1 MIPVLL
7 GAAAAVWGINNM
19 AEAESKTN
27 QAASI
32 NKEAAQIADTA
43 YNGVK
48 NSHGDMTDTLV
59 KLGKTKKSLMDGNIT
74 SAFEIIGKIYK
85 KLKMNRDTA
94 GLRELEEG
102 GITEF
107 GLSQIRKLQQNAVE
121 LSTSIK
127 QIDTNDNHGWAA
139 LGALGGAALGFGVV
153 AAPVF
158 ILYSILESDKAD
170 EALYNAKTKLDEA
183 KVYQERCKNIQVL
196 FNAIATRGKQID
208 NLLGRLNYYFDS
220 AVSQLQQ
227 VRRINGYEYRN
238 YPPEHRAVVFY
249 SWQIMQTVKNIID
262 TSMINE
268 DTSLNSDME
277 RPLQIGQQT
286 LQMLSSAG

>member
-27 QAASI
+27 EAARI

-43 YNGVK
+43 HNRVK
-48 NSHGDMTDTLV
+48 NSRDDMSATLT
-59 KLGKTKKSLMDGNIT
+59 KLGKTKKSLMDGNIN
-74 SAFEIIGKIYK
+74 SAFGIIGKIYK
-85 KLKMNRDTA
+85 NVKMNCDTV

-102 GITEF
+102 GITEI
-107 GLSQIRKLQQNAVE
+107 GLAQFRELQETAAA
-121 LSTSIK
+121 IK
-127 QIDTNDNHGWAA
+127 DSMKKIDTDDNHGWAA

-158 ILYSILESDKAD
+158 ILYSIMESDKAD
-170 EALYNAKTKLDEA
+170 EALYTAKTKLDEA
-183 KVYQERCKNIQVL
+183 KVYQERCKNIQTL
-196 FNAIATRGKQID
+196 FNAIATRGRQID
-208 NLLGRLNYYFDS
+208 NLLINLNYYFDS

-286 LQMLSSAG
+286 LKMLSSAG

>member
-7 GAAAAVWGINNM
+7 AGAAAIWGINNM

-32 NKEAAQIADTA
+32 NKEAAQIADSA

-48 NSHGDMTDTLV
+48 NTHGDMTDTLIQ
-59 KLGKTKKSLMDGNIT
+59 LGKTKKSLMDGNIT
-74 SAFEIIGKIYK
+74 TTVDIIGRIYK
-85 KLKMNRDTA
+85 NVKINRDTA

-107 GLSQIRKLQQNAVE
+107 GLGELRELQQYSAE
-121 LSTSIK
+121 LRNSIR
-127 QIDTNDNHGWAA
+127 QIDTDDNHGWAA
-139 LGALGGAALGFGVV
+139 LGALGGAALGFGFV
-153 AAPVF
+153 AAPAL
-158 ILYSILESDKAD
+158 ILYSIMESDKAD
-170 EALYNAKTKLDEA
+170 EALYTAKTKLDEA
-183 KVYQERCKNIQVL
+183 KVYQERCKNIQAL

-208 NLLGRLNYYFDS
+208 DLLGRLNYYFDS

-238 YPPEHRAVVFY
+238 YPPEHKAVVFY
-249 SWQIMQTVKNIID
+249 SWQIAQTIKNIID

-268 DTSLNSDME
+268 DVSLNSDME
-277 RPLQIGQQT
+277 RPFQIGQQT
-286 LQMLSSAG
+286 LKLLSSSN

>member
-7 GAAAAVWGINNM
+7 AGAAAVWGINNM

-43 YNGVK
+43 YNRVK
-48 NSHGDMTDTLV
+48 NSRDDMSATLTQ
-59 KLGKTKKSLMDGNIT
+59 LGKTKQSLMDGNINST
-74 SAFEIIGKIYK
+74 FEIIGKIYK
-85 KLKMNRDTA
+85 KLKMDRDTA
-94 GLRELEEG
+94 GLRELTEG
-102 GITEF
+102 GITES
-107 GLSQIRKLQQNAVE
+107 GLSQIRELQKTAAEIQ
-121 LSTSIK
+121 SSIK
-127 QIDTNDNHGWAA
+127 QIDTDDNHGWAA

-158 ILYSILESDKAD
+158 ILYSIMESDKAD

-183 KVYQERCKNIQVL
+183 KVYQEKCKNIQAL
-196 FNAIATRGKQID
+196 FNAIATRGRQID
-208 NLLGRLNYYFDS
+208 DLLGRLNYYFDS

-238 YPPEHRAVVFY
+238 YPPEHKAVVFY

-286 LQMLSSAG
+286 LQLLSSAN